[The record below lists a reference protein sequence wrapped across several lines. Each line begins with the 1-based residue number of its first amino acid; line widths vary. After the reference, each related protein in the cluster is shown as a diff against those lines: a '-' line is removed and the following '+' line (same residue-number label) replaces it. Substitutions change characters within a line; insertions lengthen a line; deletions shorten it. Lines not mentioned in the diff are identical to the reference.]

1 MNDDI
6 ELVKLITSEGR
17 VEMGYY
23 SEVAL
28 VLRKSAKELLD
39 KKLDEISE
47 KAAQARELLS
57 EANTKKYVEDGDDS
71 AYLWHWN
78 GVKWEE
84 DYYDDVKFI
93 MDFLDSLPA
102 SDYKIIRNGEDYDDP
117 IEEWGDF
124 YDSPFMLSVTRAIS
138 ISEVPM

>member
-117 IEEWGDF
+117 LRNGVIFMTARSCFQLQG
-124 YDSPFMLSVTRAIS
+124 PFL
-138 ISEVPM
+138 